1 MPNIKSAKK
10 RVLVINK
17 KHEENRIIKSQL
29 KTALKK
35 FNAAVD
41 ANDIALAEQL
51 LPATVSEIDSACTK
65 GIIHKNNAANK
76 KAKIANKLNKAKAN
90 A

>member
-1 MPNIKSAKK
+1 MKI
-10 RVLVINK
+10 VIVGCGK
-17 KHEENRIIKSQL
+17 VGYS
-29 KTALKK
+29 
-35 FNAAVD
+35 
-41 ANDIALAEQL
+41 LAEQL